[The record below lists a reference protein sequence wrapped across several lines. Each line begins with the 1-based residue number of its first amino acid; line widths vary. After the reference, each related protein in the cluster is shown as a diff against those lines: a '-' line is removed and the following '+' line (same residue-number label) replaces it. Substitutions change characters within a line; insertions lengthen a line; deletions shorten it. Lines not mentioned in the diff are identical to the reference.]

1 QMPVMD
7 GYSAV
12 SELRRRGT
20 NMPIIALTAYAM
32 AEDRAKCM
40 ASGCSDYLSKP
51 VERQV
56 LLETIKY
63 HLGQGGI
70 PAQPASKPDLK
81 IGPADSI
88 RSTMMDYPGMARI
101 IVEFVQGLPEE
112 VRKLKDFLKA
122 EKTDELRR
130 VVHQLRGAC
139 GGYGFDG
146 LTEVATAAENAIHA
160 ADNVEIV
167 TRHINS
173 LIEMIRRIEGYEES
187 TGLIA
192 A

>member
-1 QMPVMD
+1 
-7 GYSAV
+7 
-12 SELRRRGT
+12 
-20 NMPIIALTAYAM
+20 
-32 AEDRAKCM
+32 
-40 ASGCSDYLSKP
+40 
-51 VERQV
+51 
-56 LLETIKY
+56 
-63 HLGQGGI
+63 
-70 PAQPASKPDLK
+70 
-81 IGPADSI
+81 
-88 RSTMMDYPGMARI
+88 MDYPGMARI

-112 VRKLKDFLKA
+112 VRKLKDFLNA